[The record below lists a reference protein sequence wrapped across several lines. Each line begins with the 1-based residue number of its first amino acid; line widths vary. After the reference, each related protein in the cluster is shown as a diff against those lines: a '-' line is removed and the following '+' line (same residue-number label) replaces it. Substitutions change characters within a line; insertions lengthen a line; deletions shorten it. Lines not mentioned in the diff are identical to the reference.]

1 MQMKSKIAFALLVSV
16 CVMLF
21 AGCNNEPKTLYQSD
35 GVTITREG
43 NITLVSDLVADKEY
57 SFRSVRVKRSESV
70 LEPHTAIE
78 TDTIKIE
85 IIPSGLRV
93 YDKTANKI
101 FTYQRKSLHNKG

>member
-1 MQMKSKIAFALLVSV
+1 MKNKTALVLLLCLCVLV
-16 CVMLF
+16 F
-21 AGCNNEPKTLYQSD
+21 AGCSTEPKILYQSD
-35 GVTITREG
+35 SLEVIREG
-43 NITLVSDLVADKEY
+43 VITTVYDLEADEQY
-57 SFRSVRVKRSESV
+57 TFRSVRVKRSESV
-70 LEPHTAIE
+70 SEPYTTVD

>member
-1 MQMKSKIAFALLVSV
+1 MCL
-16 CVMLF
+16 MLF
-21 AGCNNEPKTLYQSD
+21 AGCNNAPKMLYQSES
-35 GVTITREG
+35 VEVVREG

-70 LEPHTAIE
+70 SEPYTTVD

-93 YDKTANKI
+93 YDKAENKI
-101 FTYQRKSLHNKG
+101 FTIERKIK